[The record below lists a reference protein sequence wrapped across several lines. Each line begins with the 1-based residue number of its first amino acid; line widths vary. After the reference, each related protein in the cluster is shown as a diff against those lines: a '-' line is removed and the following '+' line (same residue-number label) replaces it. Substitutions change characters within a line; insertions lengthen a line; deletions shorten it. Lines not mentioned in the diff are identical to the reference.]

1 VSFSYGYIRSELS
14 DTTSQAAEIGALVSG
29 RTQLAAL
36 SLQCSSYLLTVETQ
50 HMRTVLHAWPHL
62 AASLNFRL
70 VRQRRGDR
78 SALRRG
84 KCRPI
89 DHARR
94 VAVTRYCRPQ
104 PLPPWPAALAD
115 GPYLPV

>member
-1 VSFSYGYIRSELS
+1 VAFSYGYIRSELY
-14 DTTSQAAEIGALVSG
+14 DTTSQAAEVGALVSG

-36 SLQCSSYLLTVETQ
+36 SLQFSSFLLTVETQ
-50 HMRTVLHAWPHL
+50 HLRKVMRAYPQL

-78 SALRRG
+78 GALRRG
-84 KCRPI
+84 RCWPA

-94 VAVTRYCRPQ
+94 VWHPVLSAT
-104 PLPPWPAALAD
+104 ASEALASC
-115 GPYLPV
+115 PH